1 MIEFV
6 RNFYILNSN
15 NLKNK
20 VKRKLYIEEDEEKAG
35 RKNKRMVLTKAL
47 KNEEER
53 EGEGGEE
60 E

>member
-20 VKRKLYIEEDEEKAG
+20 VKRKLYIEEDEEEA
-35 RKNKRMVLTKAL
+35 
-47 KNEEER
+47 
-53 EGEGGEE
+53 GEE
-60 E
+60 K